1 MSLVYS
7 LFWFH
12 WFFHPTSG
20 SVDQCRNH
28 VVEST
33 REVST
38 DRLDGFLIDLV
49 WNCHA
54 VMDMMSM
61 GEFTLVSEYPALP
74 NPKTPKHGGK
84 TQHVGMRVSK
94 QQPSLE
100 KLTRFPTKKNQRRW
114 FSSMLQSPKENKYK
128 DFTNQ
133 KHSSQ
138 ISVRGQIHSMLF
150 WNPNRRCREDC
161 SVSSPREGHL
171 HIDLTLAILDRFDN
185 GLVYRKI

>member
-1 MSLVYS
+1 M
-7 LFWFH
+7 
-12 WFFHPTSG
+12 
-20 SVDQCRNH
+20 DQCRNH

-100 KLTRFPTKKNQRRW
+100 KLTRFPTKKNQRR
-114 FSSMLQSPKENKYK
+114 
-128 DFTNQ
+128 
-133 KHSSQ
+133 
-138 ISVRGQIHSMLF
+138 
-150 WNPNRRCREDC
+150 
-161 SVSSPREGHL
+161 
-171 HIDLTLAILDRFDN
+171 
-185 GLVYRKI
+185 